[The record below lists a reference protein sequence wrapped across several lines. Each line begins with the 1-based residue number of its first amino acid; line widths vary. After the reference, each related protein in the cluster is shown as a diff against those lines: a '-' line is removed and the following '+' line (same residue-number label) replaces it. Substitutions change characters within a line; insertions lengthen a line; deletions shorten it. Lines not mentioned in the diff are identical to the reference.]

1 LIGPE
6 MGRVRRMTKRRSVG
20 DGVDAGM
27 TPPPLP
33 GLRMPMVVAGVSADP
48 AGRGI
53 GIGQAGQLM
62 RQMGP
67 RRDDDI
73 TGQMGGAAAFIRL
86 DQRQSGQNG
95 QTQPPPRSAR
105 GAT

>member
-1 LIGPE
+1 
-6 MGRVRRMTKRRSVG
+6 
-20 DGVDAGM
+20 
-27 TPPPLP
+27 
-33 GLRMPMVVAGVSADP
+33 MPMVVAGVSADP
-48 AGRGI
+48 AGRGRDQ
-53 GIGQAGQLM
+53 QAGQLM

-95 QTQPPPRSAR
+95 DPAPTTISAR
-105 GAT
+105 GAIGIAHRFRMGADRRGDRLTARLNAMVKNALPWP